1 MPSHAGIK
9 GVQGLKNE
17 KFYEEHYH
25 GTTTTRKYNLDKNIS
40 PKFNPTR
47 PPGTNTR
54 YTGRRHSN
62 HRNPNDSNTIFG
74 VPPEEVAGGTRRTKR
89 KRSKSKKLKRKSYR
103 KYNARKTTN

>member
-25 GTTTTRKYNLDKNIS
+25 GTTTTRKYNLDH
-40 PKFNPTR
+40 
-47 PPGTNTR
+47 
-54 YTGRRHSN
+54 TGRRNSN

-74 VPPEEVAGGTRRTKR
+74 IPPEEVAGGTRRTKR